1 MATTIERTDTLSS
14 DTPGTVTPME
24 FPKETPPEMMPILT
38 LLHSHQ
44 QREYN
49 EGYLMILNDLNSG
62 KFFHIYFIF
71 FILFFFPWFLLF
83 CCSFY
88 FFFIFRFLCFCF
100 TLLCQ
105 CLLFIPF
112 NPHTDSY
119 ALLIFFESYCHMN
132 ARVLGLDLEP

>member
-49 EGYLMILNDLNSG
+49 EGYLIILNDLNSG
-62 KFFHIYFIF
+62 KFFHINFIF
-71 FILFFFPWFLLF
+71 FTIFFFFLGFF
-83 CCSFY
+83 CSAVL
-88 FFFIFRFLCFCF
+88 FIFFSFFVFLCFCF

-119 ALLIFFESYCHMN
+119 ALLILF
-132 ARVLGLDLEP
+132 